1 MIKLYHYVHCPY
13 CIRVRM
19 TLGYLKMPFKSI
31 VLSYEDESTPLA
43 LTGAK
48 ALPIISF
55 NEKNINESLDII
67 KLLDQNNKLML
78 QVIDQELQDKIENMA
93 QNIHSLVMPYW
104 IYTQEFSINARNYF
118 VEKKSKKRGP
128 FNELMKNRSQ
138 FEKAL
143 SEPLQIL
150 ESQLHPFYQSQ
161 QLTIN
166 DIIIASHLWGLY
178 ILPEFQFSNKLHNYL
193 QEIKKITHF
202 NYHEDFW
209 EQK

>member
-1 MIKLYHYVHCPY
+1 
-13 CIRVRM
+13 M

-43 LTGAK
+43 LTGTK

-67 KLLDQNNKLML
+67 KMLDQNNKLML

-138 FEKAL
+138 FEKVL

-150 ESQLHPFYQSQ
+150 ESKLHPFYQSQ

-209 EQK
+209 EKNEPSFF